1 MPFFTDDE
9 DDAYDDG
16 SRALKTK
23 DAMRE
28 SAKNVITALH
38 NDIANPQMFIQEVD
52 EETGFPVRKHLVS
65 GGIENF
71 NDNDFG
77 MPDAAEYNVDAV
89 LSGDVSIEDAM
100 ALVEGTAKQPKPQSV
115 SVPSTVAASAPS
127 FDLGRFGLSFLKPDA
142 TLPDKQVRL
151 AFSGQATF
159 QVPFLCHEIVTTPA
173 LIVLVTDKRAVPGTG
188 EMDFQVD
195 RNTSRCDLVLP
206 DGTTIPV
213 FPPVPRTVS
222 FEIGVLRCTIF
233 ARKTES

>member
-16 SRALKTK
+16 SRALKTR

-28 SAKNVITALH
+28 SAKNVMTALH
-38 NDIANPQMFIQEVD
+38 NDIANPQMYIQEVD

-77 MPDAAEYNVDAV
+77 MPDAAEYNIDAI

-100 ALVEGTAKQPKPQSV
+100 ALVEGPTKRPVPNKAAMPPSV
-115 SVPSTVAASAPS
+115 AVSGPGIDP
-127 FDLGRFGLSFLKPDA
+127 GRFGLPFLKPEA
-142 TLPDKQVRL
+142 TLPDKHIRI

-159 QVPFLCHEIVTTPA
+159 QVPFLCHEIAATPA
-173 LIVLVTDKRAVPGTG
+173 LIVLVTDKRAVPGA
-188 EMDFQVD
+188 
-195 RNTSRCDLVLP
+195 RACACY
-206 DGTTIPV
+206 
-213 FPPVPRTVS
+213 FP
-222 FEIGVLRCTIF
+222 
-233 ARKTES
+233 

>member
-38 NDIANPQMFIQEVD
+38 NDISNPRMYIQEVD
-52 EETGFPVRKHLVS
+52 DETGFPVRKHLVS

-71 NDNDFG
+71 NDNDYG

-100 ALVEGTAKQPKPQSV
+100 ALVDGSAKR
-115 SVPSTVAASAPS
+115 SVPQTVPVSSSVTVPVPNI
-127 FDLGRFGLSFLKPDA
+127 DLGRLGLAFLKPEA
-142 TLPDKQVRL
+142 APPDKHVRI
-151 AFSGQATF
+151 AVSGPVAF
-159 QVPFLCHEIVTTPA
+159 QVPFPCHEIVVTGS
-173 LIVLVTDKRAVPGTG
+173 LVVLVTDKRAVPGAAD
-188 EMDFQVD
+188 MDFQLD
-195 RNTSRCDLVLP
+195 RDTSRCELILA
-206 DGTTIPV
+206 DGTAIPV

-222 FEIGVLRCTIF
+222 FEIGVLRCTLF
-233 ARKTES
+233 ARQ